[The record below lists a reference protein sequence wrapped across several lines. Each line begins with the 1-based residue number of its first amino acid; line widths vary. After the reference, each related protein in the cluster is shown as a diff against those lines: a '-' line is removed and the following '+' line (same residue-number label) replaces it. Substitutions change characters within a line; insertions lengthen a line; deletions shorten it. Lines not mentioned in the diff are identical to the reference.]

1 MTYDK
6 VMSIRLPSFRS
17 TQGFDHR
24 VWTLFYGRIISSLGY
39 SIVMPFLSIYPARR
53 RTCP

>member
-1 MTYDK
+1 MA
-6 VMSIRLPSFRS
+6 IRLPSFRS
-17 TQGFDHR
+17 TRGFDRR